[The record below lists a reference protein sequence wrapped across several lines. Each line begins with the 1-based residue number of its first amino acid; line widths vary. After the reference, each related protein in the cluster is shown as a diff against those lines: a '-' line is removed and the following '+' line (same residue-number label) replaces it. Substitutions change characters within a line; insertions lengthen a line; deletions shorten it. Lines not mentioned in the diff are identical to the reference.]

1 MFAHGIRVLGDQPMK
16 TFAFTTAAVTTL
28 FAFVGTANADE
39 TQSVPFEPSYEDR
52 ISEFPWESNYFPSSG
67 PLQVKLGAAAY
78 QELSIEM
85 DGDAEYAWEGDS
97 FALRGV
103 QDGGS
108 LLSTIGAD
116 VTVTVAYDVL
126 GFAGE
131 IEIGVYSIS
140 EDVGQ
145 TFTPYVLDGAADRPV
160 ASAFEVGPFN
170 LVDEPF
176 TVGSGTGNFKLD
188 FRIDSPGIT
197 FEGTEVQL
205 RTDQGS
211 AGPEA
216 SIIEEGQVV
225 GLAMPGQPGE
235 RVSIYGTEYGLI
247 NSEVSMHL
255 MPTVELS
262 IFGVDLA
269 IGPFDI
275 EMEYPL
281 LEGQEIQFDDVAME
295 FDIPEAPEDPED
307 PSDDG
312 DDDDD
317 DDDEPEPADDD
328 DDDEPEPADDDDDDE
343 PEDDDDEPMGDSAG
357 LGGVEGE
364 DGCGCSANGR
374 GPNTL
379 AFGLMTLGLLGLRRR
394 RN

>member
-1 MFAHGIRVLGDQPMK
+1 MK
-16 TFAFTTAAVTTL
+16 TFAFTTAAFTTL
-28 FAFVGTANADE
+28 FAFVGDASADE
-39 TQSVPFEPSYEDR
+39 TQSVPFEPTFEER

-67 PLQVKLGAAAY
+67 PLQVKLGAAAW
-78 QELSIEM
+78 QELAIDM
-85 DGDAEYAWEGDS
+85 DGDAEYAWDGDA

-103 QDGGS
+103 TDGGT

-126 GFAGE
+126 GFSGE
-131 IEIGVYSIS
+131 LEIGVYSIS
-140 EDVGQ
+140 EDIGQ
-145 TFTPYVLDGAADRPV
+145 NFTPYVLDGSETRPV
-160 ASAFEVGPFN
+160 ATAFELGPYN

-176 TVGSGTGNFKLD
+176 EIGSGTGNFTLD

-205 RTDQGS
+205 RTEEGS

-216 SIIEEGQVV
+216 SIIEEGQIV

-255 MPTVELS
+255 MPTVSLN
-262 IFGVDLA
+262 IFGVDLN

-281 LEGQEIQFDDVAME
+281 LEGQEIQFEDVAME
-295 FDIPEAPEDPED
+295 FDIPEVPDDPE
-307 PSDDG
+307 PSDDDGGDGGDDDDDDDEPEPEG

-317 DDDEPEPADDD
+317 DDDEPEPE
-328 DDDEPEPADDDDDDE
+328 DDDEEPI
-343 PEDDDDEPMGDSAG
+343 GDSAG
-357 LGGVEGE
+357 LGGVDGE

-379 AFGLMTLGLLGLRRR
+379 AFGLMALGLLGLRRR
-394 RN
+394 RD